1 MLKAGLTGGYA
12 SGKSFVAAELERLGC
27 HLLYADQL
35 GHAVLQ
41 PGGAAYQP
49 TIDLFGSE
57 ILAPGGAIDRQAL
70 ASIVFASGELLA
82 SLNAI
87 VHPAVFELE
96 EKMLQEFETQ
106 DPRGVAV
113 LEAAIL
119 IETGRYRAC
128 DKLILTACSLETQVM
143 RGLKRDRLT
152 REQVLARIE
161 KQMPLEQKKA
171 FADYVV
177 DTDGPK
183 EDTLIQVRRIFV
195 ELQTLAR
202 ESPHA

>member
-12 SGKSFVAAELERLGC
+12 SGKSFVAAELQRLGC
-27 HLLYADQL
+27 HVIYADQL

-49 TIDLFGSE
+49 TIELFGRE
-57 ILAPGGAIDRQAL
+57 ILAAGGAIDRQAL

-96 EKMLQEFETQ
+96 EKMLQEFETE

-119 IETGRYRAC
+119 IEAGRYRAC

-143 RGLKRDRLT
+143 RGMKRDRLT

-171 FADYVV
+171 FAHYVV
-177 DTDGPK
+177 DTGGPK
-183 EDTLIQVRRIFV
+183 EDTLIQVKRIFS
-195 ELQTLAR
+195 ELQALAQ
-202 ESPHA
+202 ESPRA